1 MRCLTGTR
9 VVVLGGSG
17 FLGRHLRTAY
27 RCAGAQVVGVSRT
40 AGPDHEGTGER
51 SLAFDLVEAGRTE
64 LLDLLAGLGPDV
76 IVNAA
81 GAVWQVTEEQMR
93 RANDEFVANLV
104 AAVPELPRRPRLI
117 QLGSVHEYGAGDPDT
132 GVTEERE
139 PAPVNA
145 YGRSKL
151 RATRHV
157 LDAVGAG
164 ALDGV
169 VLRMA
174 NIIGPGAPVGSLLG
188 GVAAHLQRFARDSGA
203 VGAELVLG
211 PLRAERDFVDV
222 RDVVDAV
229 LAATRAPASEV
240 SGLAV
245 NVGSGQAVRSGRVVE
260 RLIELSGLPVRL
272 VERSADPNRSDPD
285 CLWLDISRARR
296 LLGWEP
302 RRDLDAS
309 LAGLL
314 AAV

>member
-1 MRCLTGTR
+1 M
-9 VVVLGGSG
+9 VVLGGSG

-27 RCAGAQVVGVSRT
+27 RSAGADVVGVSRT
-40 AGPDHEGTGER
+40 AGPAHGGTGER
-51 SLAFDLVEAGRTE
+51 SLAFDLAEAGRTE
-64 LLDLLAGLGPDV
+64 LLDLLSGLRPDV

-81 GAVWQVTEEQMR
+81 GAVWQVTEEEMR
-93 RANDEFVANLV
+93 RANDELV
-104 AAVPELPRRPRLI
+104 AALTAAVAELPGRPRLI

-132 GVTEERE
+132 GITEERE

-157 LDAVGAG
+157 LDAAEAG
-164 ALDGV
+164 ELDGV

-174 NIIGPGAPVGSLLG
+174 NIIGPGSPAGSLLG
-188 GVAAHLQRFARDSGA
+188 GVAAHLQRFARDSGSTD
-203 VGAELVLG
+203 AELVLG

-229 LAATRAPASEV
+229 LAVGSAPASGV
-240 SGLAV
+240 SGRVV

-272 VERSADPNRSDPD
+272 VERSADPNRSDLD